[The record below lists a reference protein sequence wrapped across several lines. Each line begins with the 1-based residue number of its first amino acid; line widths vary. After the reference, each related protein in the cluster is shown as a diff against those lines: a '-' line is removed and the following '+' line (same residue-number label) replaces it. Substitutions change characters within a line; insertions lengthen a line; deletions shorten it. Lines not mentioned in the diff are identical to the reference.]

1 MIRAS
6 AVIRTRSACSRCGAV
21 NSRGA
26 SSAYQT
32 KLHTKTGRLILS
44 LPVLPLR
51 GGYAKPSVYRTP
63 LRRIRK
69 ASVHRTPLRRRNAHF
84 PFAFSS
90 DLRPIIFRH
99 YCADGESGTYRSPR
113 FFIMFSIGPTRSSLS
128 GSTDE
133 RRRARPICG
142 TCNVSA
148 YLYRAGHTDGKRV
161 ARTRAE
167 DSVHVLAVLC
177 GKLNGNE
184 CLNGSGKSAAVYTPC
199 RART

>member
-1 MIRAS
+1 MSLPALP
-6 AVIRTRSACSRCGAV
+6 
-21 NSRGA
+21 
-26 SSAYQT
+26 SSADVQNRPFAEY
-32 KLHTKTGRLILS
+32 
-44 LPVLPLR
+44 
-51 GGYAKPSVYRTP
+51 
-63 LRRIRK
+63 
-69 ASVHRTPLRRRNAHF
+69 PLRRRSAHS
-84 PFAFSS
+84 PFAFPS
-90 DLRPIIFRH
+90 DLRPIKFSAFPVQAGRAVYAALPVFLLCFRS
-99 YCADGESGTYRSPR
+99 DRR
-113 FFIMFSIGPTRSSLS
+113 VSSRS
-128 GSTDE
+128 GSDDDC
-133 RRRARPICG
+133 RRARPICG

>member
-1 MIRAS
+1 M
-6 AVIRTRSACSRCGAV
+6 RSGKFPRRFVSRL
-21 NSRGA
+21 
-26 SSAYQT
+26 AYQT
-32 KLHTKTGRLILS
+32 KPSYESREAQMS
-44 LPVLPLR
+44 LPALPSSADVQSR
-51 GGYAKPSVYRTP
+51 
-63 LRRIRK
+63 
-69 ASVHRTPLRRRNAHF
+69 
-84 PFAFSS
+84 PFAFPS
-90 DLRPIIFRH
+90 DLRPIKFSALLCRRGERCMPLSRFLLCFRSDRR
-99 YCADGESGTYRSPR
+99 A
-113 FFIMFSIGPTRSSLS
+113 SSLS
-128 GSTDE
+128 GSADDC
-133 RRRARPICG
+133 RRARPICG